1 MKTDDDLRDSSEPPE
16 YPKRTSGFK
25 GFLASRPATTDGEP
39 SVRDGRVSLYVL
51 IAFVV
56 LIGLLGGWSTLFVI
70 AAIIVMV
77 FLHELGHYLT
87 AKAAGM
93 KVTEFFIGFGPK
105 IWSFK
110 RGETEYG
117 FKAIPAGA
125 YVRIIG
131 MHNLE
136 EVKPEDEPR
145 TYRQKPF
152 WRRLSVAV
160 AGSAMHFLIAL
171 TCIWAILVFSG
182 APQGG
187 LFQVAK
193 ESPEWA
199 IDEITPGSGADVAGL
214 QAGDKIVSFNG
225 ERHDLFSEIRPL
237 IQDSPG
243 KTVQLGVL
251 RNGQELTLT
260 ATIGEDAGHGLLG
273 VRTKQPDV
281 VIEKKNPVL
290 AVPQSF
296 LEFGTATTESLK
308 ALGGRFSPAGI
319 SDFASQ
325 VADGSNEGPV
335 VSNGSSGGAS
345 SSSQSENKDR
355 FISIVG
361 AVGIGAELTRQG
373 WVSFVFFLALIN
385 IFIGIFNLVPLLP
398 LDGGHVAIAV
408 YEKIRSM
415 LSGGK
420 PYHAD
425 VAKLLPL
432 TYAVVLV
439 LVFVGVSSLYLDI
452 VNPIHLN

>member
-1 MKTDDDLRDSSEPPE
+1 MKTDDDMRDSGEPPQ
-16 YPKRTSGFK
+16 YPQKSAFK
-25 GFLASRPATTDGEP
+25 GFLASRPPTSEDAPAPD
-39 SVRDGRVSLYVL
+39 RRLSLYVL
-51 IAFVV
+51 IAFVA
-56 LIGLLGGWSTLFVI
+56 LIGVLGGWSTLFVI
-70 AAIIVMV
+70 VAIIVMV

-136 EVKPEDEPR
+136 DVPPEDEPR

-152 WRRLSVAV
+152 WRRMSVAV

-171 TCIWAILVFSG
+171 ICIWSILVFSG
-182 APQGG
+182 APKGG

-193 ESPEWA
+193 ESPNWT
-199 IDEITPGSGADVAGL
+199 IGEITADSAAATAGL
-214 QAGDKIVSFNG
+214 QVGDKIVSFNG
-225 ERHDLFSEIRPL
+225 ESHALFSEIRPL
-237 IQDSPG
+237 IQEAPG

-251 RNGQELTLT
+251 RNGQEITLT
-260 ATIGEDAGHGLLG
+260 ATIGETEGHGFLG
-273 VRTKQPDV
+273 VSSKQPDV
-281 VIEKKNPVL
+281 VIEKKNPIL

-296 LEFGTATTESLK
+296 AEFGTATVESLK
-308 ALGGRFSPAGI
+308 ALGSRFSPAGI
-319 SDFASQ
+319 SDFAGQ
-325 VADGSNEGPV
+325 VADGGDNKGPT
-335 VSNGSSGGAS
+335 VSNGSSSGS
-345 SSSQSENKDR
+345 SSSTSSAENKDR

-398 LDGGHVAIAV
+398 LDGGHVSIAV

-415 LSGGK
+415 LRGGK

-439 LVFVGVSSLYLDI
+439 LVFVGISSLYLDI